1 DFLLPILSGNTT
13 TDLLDSNENNSFDA
27 QWTSAFDNISSQ
39 QPAPNIQK
47 DSTASNNNSFLPST
61 LLSELL
67 TSMNKSNKSTVQPTS
82 NPKPKSVPA
91 AAAGKTTEKSS
102 WLNLFA
108 ELDPLQNPDAVG
120 KAAGDE
126 ADRNC

>member
-1 DFLLPILSGNTT
+1 
-13 TDLLDSNENNSFDA
+13 
-27 QWTSAFDNISSQ
+27 
-39 QPAPNIQK
+39 
-47 DSTASNNNSFLPST
+47 NNSFLPST

-91 AAAGKTTEKSS
+91 AAVGKTTEKSS